1 MKRLAGAT
9 QGEDPW
15 LMKPLLRGIGGPVC
29 RSLPEITLG
38 NVISA
43 KDMP

>member
-1 MKRLAGAT
+1 MKRLVGAI

-15 LMKPLLRGIGGPVC
+15 LTKPLLRGLGGLVS

-43 KDMP
+43 RDMP